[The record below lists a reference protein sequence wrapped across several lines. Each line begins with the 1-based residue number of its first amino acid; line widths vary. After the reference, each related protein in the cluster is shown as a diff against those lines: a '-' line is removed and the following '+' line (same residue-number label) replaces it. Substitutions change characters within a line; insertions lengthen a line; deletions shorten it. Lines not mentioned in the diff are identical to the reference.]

1 MTDNRQFLDEILER
15 YRLHANMAYS
25 EVEDGLRAADEF
37 KDVAL
42 PKVLDEA
49 KQSILDWHNKL
60 VEELLDRLES
70 MAAYD
75 PSGMSP
81 VINLRE
87 LKAKQEGA
95 REQTT
100 IFKIKAHDKNGEPHL
115 YEAGRGVT
123 VETLKKMEAEL

>member
-87 LKAKQEGA
+87 LKAQQE
-95 REQTT
+95 E
-100 IFKIKAHDKNGEPHL
+100 
-115 YEAGRGVT
+115 V
-123 VETLKKMEAEL
+123 